1 MSSRTTADPASAA
14 ELVAHLVR
22 STGLGH
28 ERVARIVAEVIAAH
42 DETVGEFVRR
52 RHRELQGS
60 GLANAQIY
68 PRIGDEL
75 AARRFAAPELSE
87 RQLRRLVYG

>member
-1 MSSRTTADPASAA
+1 MSSRSVADPAPDA

-22 STGLGH
+22 SSGL
-28 ERVARIVAEVIAAH
+28 ERQRAAHIVSEVIAAH
-42 DETVGEFVRR
+42 DETVEAFVRR
-52 RHRELQGS
+52 RHRELQAT

-68 PRIGDEL
+68 PRIGEEL
-75 AARRFAAPELSE
+75 AGRRFAAPALSE